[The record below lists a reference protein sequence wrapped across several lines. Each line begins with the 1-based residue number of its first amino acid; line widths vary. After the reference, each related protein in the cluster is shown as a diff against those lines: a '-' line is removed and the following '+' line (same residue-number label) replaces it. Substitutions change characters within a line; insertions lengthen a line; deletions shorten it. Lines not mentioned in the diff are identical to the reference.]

1 MNESFSNIRESN
13 PFSTCFIA
21 PGRTPFFFERSFLY
35 RMKSAHPAKFEEFFV
50 RSLGVADDLK
60 NAVCVQF
67 LIDRFEANSRRGQ
80 IVGAHGTGKTSLMLV
95 LKDAMQ
101 KRGYE
106 VFEWT
111 LHDQCR
117 FLPDVFWLE
126 LQRFLQTTPSFLP
139 AKCLLP
145 PPVLS
150 NEEYIKQTRESLR
163 DMLGAENEVA
173 DVQLDEDEPVEE
185 FRVGEAFVAPVA
197 GESTV
202 SAAEEAPTRVSE
214 ETEELKRETPETPS
228 RPARIKKASRFGFN
242 KAWNFGLKTAGNE
255 DADSKSD
262 GVLSALGEESIKF
275 APFPGI
281 APPNETVALEESE
294 NVEDGNSTNNEAQ
307 VSSAVDAEFD
317 DDVQNQKKLEI
328 PLPSSG
334 DFTANRS
341 LFEKKVLFFDGFEQ
355 LSYVNRII
363 IRTFCR
369 MNRLGLLL
377 TTHTPAIGI
386 PVLFRTH
393 PSAEI
398 LRQLLSFLLDDL
410 EATPADSDLE
420 ILLKNF
426 NYDVREILFSLYD
439 AYENYR
445 WAPREVREKI
455 VKRYPR

>member
-1 MNESFSNIRESN
+1 
-13 PFSTCFIA
+13 
-21 PGRTPFFFERSFLY
+21 
-35 RMKSAHPAKFEEFFV
+35 MKSAHPAKFEEFFV

-60 NAVCVQF
+60 NAVCTQF

-80 IVGAHGTGKTSLMLV
+80 IVGAHGTGKTSLMFV
-95 LKDAMQ
+95 LKEAMQ

-106 VFEWT
+106 VFQWE

-126 LQRFLQTTPSFLP
+126 LQQFLQTVPSFLP

-145 PPVLS
+145 PPVVS
-150 NEEYIKQTRESLR
+150 TEEYLKQTRESIR
-163 DMLGAENEVA
+163 EVLGDENEPL
-173 DVQLDEDEPVEE
+173 DVQIEGEQIEGEQFEGGQIEDGQIEDEPFEDGDSKEE
-185 FRVGEAFVAPVA
+185 FRVGEAFVAPVTDETTDSIPQKEGDSNSENSA
-197 GESTV
+197 DDLEESRRFV
-202 SAAEEAPTRVSE
+202 ST
-214 ETEELKRETPETPS
+214 
-228 RPARIKKASRFGFN
+228 KKVGRFGFN
-242 KAWNFGLKTAGNE
+242 KAWNFGLKTVGNGE
-255 DADSKSD
+255 TDSQSD
-262 GVLSALGEESIKF
+262 GVLSALGAESIKF

-281 APPNETVALEESE
+281 SPPNEKYESGASE
-294 NVEDGNSTNNEAQ
+294 TD
-307 VSSAVDAEFD
+307 DAEVANKVAATTD
-317 DDVQNQKKLEI
+317 GAVQDADQAELNDVRRQRKLEI
-328 PLPSSG
+328 PLPAG
-334 DFTANRS
+334 DDFVATRS

-363 IRTFCR
+363 VRTFCR

-377 TTHTPAIGI
+377 TTHSPAIGI

-398 LRQLLSFLLDDL
+398 LRQLLSFLLDDI
-410 EATPADSDLE
+410 EATPADSELE

-439 AYENYR
+439 AYESYR